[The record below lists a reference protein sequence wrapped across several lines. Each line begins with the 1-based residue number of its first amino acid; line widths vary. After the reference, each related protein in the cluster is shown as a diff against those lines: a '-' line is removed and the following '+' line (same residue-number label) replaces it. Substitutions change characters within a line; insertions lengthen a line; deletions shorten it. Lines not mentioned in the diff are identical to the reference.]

1 MIRPDPIFPSCY
13 AEARTRFLE
22 AARAR
27 GARLE
32 HFENAGAGRGPDGE
46 TLAADVA
53 VLGPA
58 DAPAVLLVHSG
69 THGVEGYCGSG
80 VQQALLRDG
89 PELDAALRTGAK
101 LVMLHAIN
109 PWGFAWG
116 RRVTEDNVDLNR
128 NFRDFP
134 SEAAG
139 PDVDYDEVHA
149 LMLPASWPPDDANRA
164 AISAFVERRG
174 AAQLQFAVS
183 HGQRSTPDGMFFAGH
198 GPTWSNRTLREVLR
212 RHVRG
217 ARQLAWIDLH
227 TGLGPSGHGE
237 LIYNGREDADH
248 IARARR
254 CWGARVTSTFEGSS
268 ASVAVAGPTGNAAY
282 DECPGTALACVA
294 IEYGTAPFAQVL
306 EALRFDHWV
315 HARAPGDAVLR
326 AAARDAMLAGF
337 YVDTADWKAA
347 VLAEARTTFAQAAA
361 SFDGIG
367 TGPAGA

>member
-1 MIRPDPIFPSCY
+1 MIRPDPNFPSRY

-32 HFENAGAGRGPDGE
+32 HLENVAAGKGPDRE

-58 DAPAVLLVHSG
+58 DASAVLLVHSG

-89 PELDAALRTGAK
+89 PEIDAALSAGARV
-101 LVMLHAIN
+101 VMLHAIN

-128 NFRDFP
+128 NFRDFAREP
-134 SEAAG
+134 GG
-139 PDVDYDEVHA
+139 PDADYDAVHA
-149 LMLPASWPPDDANRA
+149 LMLPATWPPDDANRA
-164 AISAFVERRG
+164 ALAEFVAQRG
-174 AAQLQFAVS
+174 AGQLQFAVS
-183 HGQRSTPDGMFFAGH
+183 HGQRSRSDGMFFAGDA
-198 GPTWSNRTLREVLR
+198 PTWSNRTLREVLR

-217 ARQLAWIDLH
+217 ARRLAWIDLH

-237 LIYNGREDADH
+237 LIYNGRDDAADLR
-248 IARARR
+248 RARD

-268 ASVAVAGPTGNAAY
+268 ASAKVGGHTGNAAY
-282 DECPGTALACVA
+282 DECPTTALASVA
-294 IEYGTAPFAQVL
+294 IEYGTAPFDQVL
-306 EALRFDHWV
+306 DALRFDHWV
-315 HARAPGDAVLR
+315 HARAPGDAALR
-326 AAARDAMLAGF
+326 ADARDAMLAAF
-337 YVDTADWKAA
+337 FVDTADWKAA
-347 VLAEARTTFAQAAA
+347 VVAEARRTVAQAVAA
-361 SFDGIG
+361 LGD
-367 TGPAGA
+367 TRAGA